1 MQELLDM
8 LGMLEAGRGPAASRF
23 SGCRVALIMSLMMRL
38 MVLHLVNET
47 LIEKV
52 SL

>member
-23 SGCRVALIMSLMMRL
+23 SGCRVALIMRL

-47 LIEKV
+47 LIEKF